1 MQLTY
6 RNDRFIAACTY
17 DERHA
22 AKEAGFKWDQSAKH
36 WWTTDAA
43 KAARLIDYADEQATA
58 KLTEIS
64 RTSKAS
70 AAADVETAAAA
81 ANPMVRYAARNV
93 VAQLAPDAPTPYPFQ
108 IAGAALMSASERGS
122 GILGDDMGLGK
133 TPEAI
138 MYAANLLDHTPC
150 ALVLVVCPASVAPN
164 WCREFDRWCSIQPTM
179 VKGTREP
186 WLPKSGVIVA
196 PYSVVGSEKVLAALQ
211 LRTFAALICDEFH
224 YIKTPTAARTKAV
237 WDTLRARARHVWCLS
252 GTPIPNRP
260 REIAHIASALAPDVF
275 GSEWKFLQR
284 YCGPQQVWTGRKY
297 VTTYDGATNLD
308 ELAQKL
314 RGSILIRRTKTQV
327 LTELPAKRREI
338 VVLDGGNTARS
349 LDMSGL
355 DIAAVREQISNG
367 SVPAFDE
374 ISKVRHDEALARVK
388 STVEWLVNE
397 LEQDDQPLCVFVHH
411 KDVGHAIAK
420 GCQDA
425 GHLPVYV
432 DGDTSPEHRQ
442 ALVDS
447 FAAGTGRLFIGTI
460 GACGTGINGLQ
471 KRATKVI
478 MAESSWTPG
487 DNEQAED
494 RVCRIGAVAD
504 QFIRVVYLVSDGGI
518 DNYVLDL
525 VLSKMANIQ
534 TITREADAVAEA
546 QRIVIKPTGPDAPS
560 GRTIDP
566 ALVGVI
572 MAAVRK
578 MQAMNRDGATVE
590 NEIGFNQFD
599 TPFGAKMAAVIDPT
613 DRQVI
618 ATARMLAKY
627 ARTQVPEAADAI
639 RAVLATVNRPQEA
652 QS

>member
-6 RNDRFIAACTY
+6 RNDRFIAACSY

-22 AKEAGFKWDQSAKH
+22 AKEAGFRWDQTAKH
-36 WWTTDAA
+36 WWTNDAA

-58 KLTEIS
+58 KLSEIS
-64 RTSKAS
+64 RASKAS
-70 AAADVETAAAA
+70 AAADVETASE
-81 ANPMVRYAARNV
+81 ANPMVRYAARKM
-93 VAQLAPDAPTPYPFQ
+93 VAMLASDAPAPYPFQ
-108 IAGAALMSASERGS
+108 IAGASIMSASQRGS

-133 TPEAI
+133 TPQAI
-138 MYAANLLDHTPC
+138 MYAANLMDANPD

-164 WCREFDRWCSIQPTM
+164 WCREFDRWCSIQPTRIE
-179 VKGTREP
+179 GTRAP
-186 WLPKSGVIVA
+186 FLPKRGVIVA
-196 PYSVVGSEKVLAALQ
+196 PYSVVGSEKVLAALSQ
-211 LRTFAALICDEFH
+211 RTFAALICDEFQ

-237 WDTLRARARHVWCLS
+237 WETLRSRASHVWCLS
-252 GTPIPNRP
+252 GTPVPNRP
-260 REIAHIASALAPDVF
+260 REIAHICAALAPDVF
-275 GSEWKFLQR
+275 QSEWKFLQR

-297 VTTYDGATNLD
+297 ATTYDGATNLD

-314 RGSILIRRTKTQV
+314 RGSILIRRTKAQV
-327 LTELPAKRREI
+327 LTELPTKRREI
-338 VVLDGGNTARS
+338 IVLDGGTAARS

-367 SVPAFDE
+367 SIPAFDE
-374 ISKVRHDEALARVK
+374 ISKVRHDEAMGRVK
-388 STVEWLVNE
+388 STVEWLTNE

-425 GHLPVYV
+425 GHLPIYV

-442 ALVDS
+442 AQVDA
-447 FAAGTGRLFIGTI
+447 FAGGTGRLFIGTI

-518 DNYVLDL
+518 DTYVLDL

-534 TITREADAVAEA
+534 TIVREADAVAEA
-546 QRIVIKPTGPDAPS
+546 QRITVKPTGPDAPS

-566 ALVGVI
+566 ALVTTI

-578 MQAMNRDGATVE
+578 MQACNLDAATVE

-599 TPFGAKMAAVIDPT
+599 TPFGAKMAGVTNPT

-639 RAVLATVNRPQEA
+639 RAVLATVNRPQV

>member
-1 MQLTY
+1 MQITY
-6 RNDRFIAACTY
+6 RNDRFVAICAY

-22 AKEAGFKWDQSAKH
+22 PKEAGFRWDASAKH
-36 WWTTDAA
+36 WWTNDAA
-43 KAARLIDYADEQATA
+43 KAARFLDYCDEQATA
-58 KLTEIS
+58 KLNDVS
-64 RTSKAS
+64 RASKAS
-70 AAADVETAAAA
+70 AAASVTDLDNPRA
-81 ANPMVRYAARNV
+81 ANVAAKISSMVMA
-93 VAQLAPDAPTPYPFQ
+93 DAPKPYDYQ
-108 IAGAALMSASERGS
+108 IAGSALMSLWQRDG

-133 TPEAI
+133 TPQAI
-138 MYAANLLDHTPC
+138 FHAAMLMDANPS
-150 ALVLVVCPASVAPN
+150 ALVLVVCPAAVAPN
-164 WCREFDRWCSIQPTM
+164 WSREFDRWTGFQATVIH
-179 VKGTREP
+179 GTREP
-186 WLPKSGVIVA
+186 HLPKCGVIVC
-196 PYSVVGSEKVLAALQ
+196 PYSVVGSVNVLAALQ
-211 LRTFAALICDEFH
+211 TRSYAALYCDEFH

-237 WDTLRARARHVWCLS
+237 WDTLRSRAATVWCLS
-252 GTPIPNRP
+252 GTPVPNRP
-260 REIAHIASALAPDVF
+260 REIAHICAALAPDVF

-297 VTTYDGATNLD
+297 VTSYDGATNLD

-314 RGSILIRRTKTQV
+314 RGSILIRRTKAQV
-327 LTELPAKRREI
+327 LKDLPTKRREI
-338 VVLDGGNTARS
+338 IVLDGGTAARS

-355 DIAAVREQISNG
+355 DLAAVREQISNG
-367 SVPAFDE
+367 SVPSFDE
-374 ISKVRHDEALARVK
+374 ISKVRHDEALGRVK

-397 LEQDDQPLCVFVHH
+397 LEQDDQPVVVFCHH

-442 ALVDS
+442 AQVDA
-447 FAAGTGRLFIGTI
+447 FANGAGRLFIGTI

-494 RVCRIGAVAD
+494 RVCRIGAVAN

-518 DNYVLDL
+518 DTYVLDL
-525 VLSKMANIQ
+525 VISKMVNIQ
-534 TITREADAVAEA
+534 TIVREANAITEAEQITVAA
-546 QRIVIKPTGPDAPS
+546 RGPDAPS
-560 GRTIDP
+560 PRTIDP
-566 ALVGVI
+566 VLVEPI

-578 MQAMNRDGATVE
+578 MQACNLDGATVE

-599 TPFGAKMAAVIDPT
+599 TPFGAKMAGVTNPT

-639 RAVLATVNRPQEA
+639 RAVLATVNRPTPA
-652 QS
+652 